1 MCRPL
6 LGTPLLRPHASPLPK
21 GQYISKSTVIFSTRS
36 LGGPRTNGDP
46 DTRLYDAC
54 IHDAVYLSCMYKP
67 WLWCIYTLCMYVLCI
82 YICSLIMYARC
93 IYICSLIM
101 MHMCMMHTSVIFNL
115 WLCCMCVWCGWN
127 FVTIQPTNGQG
138 DSRSRLVWVQPLIG
152 LLCAHLCLGMVD
164 RVVRDRTEVSKYEA
178 QSLQRIECW
187 QQCYNISLFS
197 YIVLHAICNI
207 MACRTKS
214 LLCQFNPTVMV
225 ANWRSWW
232 MYPDVS
238 STQPTVLIKDFV

>member
-1 MCRPL
+1 MRKRCPRQGPICL
-6 LGTPLLRPHASPLPK
+6 VE
-21 GQYISKSTVIFSTRS
+21 STVLCQWNCLIAHGVF
-36 LGGPRTNGDP
+36 
-46 DTRLYDAC
+46 C
-54 IHDAVYLSCMYKP
+54 KHDAGFER
-67 WLWCIYTLCMYVLCI
+67 CIGRIIHNMWNP
-82 YICSLIMYARC
+82 ICSI
-93 IYICSLIM
+93 
-101 MHMCMMHTSVIFNL
+101 VK
-115 WLCCMCVWCGWN
+115 
-127 FVTIQPTNGQG
+127 
-138 DSRSRLVWVQPLIG
+138 VQLLIG
-152 LLCAHLCLGMVD
+152 LLSAHLCLGMVD